1 MVALLPRDDDW
12 SIADDLSYRP
22 IIVPWQEM
30 GVKAVGTA
38 AERGR

>member
-1 MVALLPRDDDW
+1 MVALLPQDDDQ
-12 SIADDLSYRP
+12 SIADDLSYQL
-22 IIVPWQEM
+22 IIIPWQGM